1 MLDGNVY
8 VELPV
13 GRNTAVLRAAEFGWF
28 ILFWGNR
35 KLFRRTA
42 KYLSKFEA
50 VPQKMAKIWR
60 ALFMRKELK
69 TPE

>member
-1 MLDGNVY
+1 MLDESAY
-8 VELPV
+8 VELSV
-13 GRNTAVLRAAEFGWF
+13 GRNTAVLRPAKFGWF
-28 ILFWGNR
+28 IVFWGNR

-50 VPQKMAKIWR
+50 APQKMAKMGR

-69 TPE
+69 IPE